1 MKFNVNQQDLQQ
13 ALNYCQGV
21 IEKRSTLPILSNI
34 LLDVSNSKLIITATD
49 LDLIFVHQLN
59 NIEVLEE
66 GKTTTTSSIM
76 YDIVRKFSSG
86 KKINLSLTDI
96 SKLQVESEKSIFN
109 LNCISATEFP
119 LTDENFNENEFVI
132 KSKQLL
138 KLLNKCKFSV
148 SNDETRHYLSG
159 IYFHQTEVEDKNY
172 LTAVAT
178 DSHRMS
184 ISKIRL
190 DQKIDFEP
198 IILPK
203 KTIFQLCS
211 LLDSYD
217 GDVKVSNLKSK
228 IKFELNNSIL
238 ISKLIDGKFP
248 NYIQVIPKNN
258 QKKLEID
265 LKLFLNSV
273 DRVASVSLDKKDGV
287 KFNLSKDILDLSVN
301 NTNSG
306 DGKETL
312 NVKFDHDLEI
322 SIEADQSYGNGFLL
336 PLGPL
341 RELPSRLN
349 QVDFKVYHTYTE
361 RNQNYTMKYV
371 IDELE
376 NPYHGVSIKLCKW
389 ANEKVI
395 HAISAIGSPKR
406 FYNLLEQ
413 SGFILANTTSL
424 LDHEHIPRSYFEETK
439 ESTIFITE
447 KDATKLKNYSNPK
460 IWVVKVKM
468 VLNKPINK
476 LIEEKIAPL
485 VKPVC

>member
-1 MKFNVNQQDLQQ
+1 MKFNVNQQELQQ
-13 ALNYCQGV
+13 ALNFCQGV

-34 LLDVSNSKLIITATD
+34 LLDAQNSRLTITATD
-49 LDLIFVHQLN
+49 LDLIFIHQLN

-76 YDIVRKFSSG
+76 YDIIRKFSSG
-86 KKINLSLTDI
+86 KKINLTLNEKN
-96 SKLQVESEKSIFN
+96 KLHLESDKSIFN
-109 LNCISATEFP
+109 LNCISASEFP
-119 LTDENFNENEFVI
+119 VTEEDFNQDEFVI

-138 KLLNKCKFSV
+138 KLLNKCKFSI

-159 IYFHQTEVEDKNY
+159 IYIHKTEFEDQNY

-190 DQKIDFEP
+190 DEDIVFEP

-211 LLDSYD
+211 LLDNYD
-217 GDVKVSNLKSK
+217 GEVKISNVKSK
-228 IKFELNNSIL
+228 IKFELNNSVL

-287 KFNLSKDILDLSVN
+287 KFILKKDSLSLSVN
-301 NTNSG
+301 NTNSR

-312 NVKFDHDLEI
+312 SVKIDHDLEI
-322 SIEADQSYGNGFLL
+322 SFN
-336 PLGPL
+336 
-341 RELPSRLN
+341 SRYL
-349 QVDFKVYHTYTE
+349 
-361 RNQNYTMKYV
+361 
-371 IDELE
+371 IDIASQLD
-376 NPYHGVSIKLCKW
+376 G
-389 ANEKVI
+389 EKVEI
-395 HAISAIGSPKR
+395 YFNDSGSPA
-406 FYNLLEQ
+406 LLKDPADFN
-413 SGFILANTTSL
+413 S
-424 LDHEHIPRSYFEETK
+424 
-439 ESTIFITE
+439 IF
-447 KDATKLKNYSNPK
+447 
-460 IWVVKVKM
+460 VVMPMKG
-468 VLNKPINK
+468 
-476 LIEEKIAPL
+476 
-485 VKPVC
+485 

>member
-13 ALNYCQGV
+13 ALNYCQGI

-34 LLDVSNSKLIITATD
+34 LLDAQNNGLTITATD
-49 LDLIFVHQLN
+49 LDLIFIHQIN

-86 KKINLSLTDI
+86 KKINLTLKDS
-96 SKLQVESEKSIFN
+96 SKLHLESEKSTFN
-109 LNCISATEFP
+109 LNCLSASEFP
-119 LTDENFNENEFVI
+119 LTDENFNQNEFLI

-159 IYFHQTEVEDKNY
+159 VYIHQTDVEDKNY

-203 KTIFQLCS
+203 KTIYQLCS
-211 LLDSYD
+211 ILDSYD
-217 GDVKVSNLKSK
+217 GDVKISNIKSK

-258 QKKLEID
+258 QKKLEIN
-265 LKLFLNSV
+265 LKIFLDSV

-287 KFNLSKDILDLSVN
+287 KFNLTKDTLNLSVN

-306 DGKETL
+306 DGKELL

-322 SIEADQSYGNGFLL
+322 SFNSRYLIDVASQIIGDKIELFFND
-336 PLGPL
+336 
-341 RELPSRLN
+341 
-349 QVDFKVYHTYTE
+349 T
-361 RNQNYTMKYV
+361 
-371 IDELE
+371 
-376 NPYHGVSIKLCKW
+376 
-389 ANEKVI
+389 
-395 HAISAIGSPKR
+395 GSPVLIKDPGD
-406 FYNLLEQ
+406 FD
-413 SGFILANTTSL
+413 S
-424 LDHEHIPRSYFEETK
+424 
-439 ESTIFITE
+439 IF
-447 KDATKLKNYSNPK
+447 
-460 IWVVKVKM
+460 VVMPMKG
-468 VLNKPINK
+468 
-476 LIEEKIAPL
+476 
-485 VKPVC
+485 

>member
-34 LLDVSNSKLIITATD
+34 LLDASNSKLTITATD
-49 LDLIFVHQLN
+49 LDLIFIHQLSN
-59 NIEVLEE
+59 VEILDE

-76 YDIVRKFSSG
+76 YDIIRKLTSG
-86 KKINLSLTDI
+86 KKINLTLTDV

-119 LTDENFNENEFVI
+119 LTDENFNENEFTI

-190 DQKIDFEP
+190 DEKIEFDP

-211 LLDSYD
+211 LLDTYD

-287 KFNLSKDILDLSVN
+287 KFNLSKDTLNLSVN
-301 NTNSG
+301 NSNSG

-322 SIEADQSYGNGFLL
+322 SFN
-336 PLGPL
+336 
-341 RELPSRLN
+341 SRYL
-349 QVDFKVYHTYTE
+349 
-361 RNQNYTMKYV
+361 
-371 IDELE
+371 IDVASQLDGDRVEIFF
-376 NPYHGVSIKLCKW
+376 NDM
-389 ANEKVI
+389 
-395 HAISAIGSPKR
+395 GSPA
-406 FYNLLEQ
+406 L
-413 SGFILANTTSL
+413 I
-424 LDHEHIPRSYFEETK
+424 
-439 ESTIFITE
+439 
-447 KDATKLKNYSNPK
+447 KDPGDFDSIY
-460 IWVVKVKM
+460 VVMPMKG
-468 VLNKPINK
+468 
-476 LIEEKIAPL
+476 
-485 VKPVC
+485 